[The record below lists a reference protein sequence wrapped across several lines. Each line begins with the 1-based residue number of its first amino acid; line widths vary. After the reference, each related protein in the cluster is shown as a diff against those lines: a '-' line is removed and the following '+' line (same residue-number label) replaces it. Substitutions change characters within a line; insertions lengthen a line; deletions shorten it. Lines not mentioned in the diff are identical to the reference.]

1 MLDKCGYSARL
12 NWQDS
17 GNELSKEHDMHDW
30 NIVVTIHQGHF
41 QQAIRFLESFGDTGK
56 TDYFN
61 VLVMKVDDSEQF
73 LEDVSNEIQAAATPG
88 NIISRIMPA
97 SVTFDFQ
104 VPAEFES
111 QLQQTVEPWLRQL
124 AGGRFY
130 VRMHRR
136 GFKGRLSSQD
146 EERFLDHYLMDRLA
160 VQDAMGSIDF
170 EDPDYIIDI
179 ETVGQR
185 AGVSLWSRE
194 QRKRYALLKLD

>member
-1 MLDKCGYSARL
+1 M
-12 NWQDS
+12 Q
-17 GNELSKEHDMHDW
+17 DW

-41 QQAIRFLESFGDTGK
+41 QQAINFLESFGPTGK

-61 VLVMKVDDSEQF
+61 VLVMKVNDIGQF
-73 LEDVSNEIQAAATPG
+73 LEDVSNEIQMAAALDDM
-88 NIISRIMPA
+88 ISRIMPA

-104 VPAEFES
+104 VPAEFEA
-111 QLQQTVEPWLRQL
+111 QLKQTVEPWLMQL
-124 AGGRFY
+124 AGGSFH

-146 EERFLDHYLMDRLA
+146 EERLLDHYLTDRLDE
-160 VQDAMGSIDF
+160 QDAKCNIDF
-170 EDPDYIIDI
+170 DDPDYIIDI

-185 AGVSLWSRE
+185 SGVSLWSRE